1 MIVPGP
7 RNLITDLDGLLVGN
21 AEDWHVRTGT
31 TVLLP
36 RAPAAMAV
44 DVRGGGPG
52 TRDTEALAADTLVEA
67 FHALVLSGGSVF
79 GLAAADG
86 VTGWLSARGIGLP
99 MGPRAIPV
107 VPAAI
112 LFDVNNG
119 GDKNWGEASPYAALG
134 RAACEAASRDFSLGN
149 AGAGVGAKAGSLKG
163 GLGSASAFD
172 DDGIQV
178 GAIVGANPWGE
189 AVMPGSGALWS
200 WPFELAGEMGGQ
212 RGPARM
218 PETMPSGFPAAAP
231 PVTNTVIA
239 AVATNVALG
248 KGQLKRV
255 AMMAQDG
262 IARAVRPAHTPFDG
276 DTVFAVSTGM
286 LDMAVTPLLLARIG
300 ALAADCLARAI
311 GRAVYEA
318 ETLGD
323 KPGYRDWLRDQR
335 G

>member
-1 MIVPGP
+1 
-7 RNLITDLDGLLVGN
+7 
-21 AEDWHVRTGT
+21 
-31 TVLLP
+31 
-36 RAPAAMAV
+36 
-44 DVRGGGPG
+44 
-52 TRDTEALAADTLVEA
+52 
-67 FHALVLSGGSVF
+67 
-79 GLAAADG
+79 
-86 VTGWLSARGIGLP
+86 
-99 MGPRAIPV
+99 
-107 VPAAI
+107 
-112 LFDVNNG
+112 
-119 GDKNWGEASPYAALG
+119 
-134 RAACEAASRDFSLGN
+134 
-149 AGAGVGAKAGSLKG
+149 
-163 GLGSASAFD
+163 
-172 DDGIQV
+172 
-178 GAIVGANPWGE
+178 
-189 AVMPGSGALWS
+189 VMPGSGALWS

-218 PETMPSGFPAAAP
+218 PETMPSGFPASAP

-276 DTVFAVSTGM
+276 DTVFAVSTGLHEM
-286 LDMAVTPLLLARIG
+286 TVTPLLLARIG

-318 ETLGD
+318 ESLGD